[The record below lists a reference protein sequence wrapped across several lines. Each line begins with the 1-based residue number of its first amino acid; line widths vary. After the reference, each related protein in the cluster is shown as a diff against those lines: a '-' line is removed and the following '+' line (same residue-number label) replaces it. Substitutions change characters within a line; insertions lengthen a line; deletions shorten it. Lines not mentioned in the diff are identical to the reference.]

1 MRLKPSPRFATEH
14 CVVCVVAGCAALLIT
29 AAAVQKLANPK
40 EFFTACYHALLCC
53 TDTPG
58 SESGPDTNPTSS
70 TPSSSAPKPG
80 SSADK
85 ITQQLCVKAMAA
97 AYSAHAGTIGP
108 FEGTPHLLQ
117 LLDTTQQRSLRHGLL
132 LLMQALVAPKAAGDL
147 SALNMPPV
155 AAATTGSGGLP
166 NVAAGSSE
174 GPALSV
180 NTAAAGAGG
189 PAAGRSAQPAANTGR
204 GMKLS
209 QLPAPQAAAVKAA
222 KANGY
227 LLMDHG
233 GLQLLVDFVAGAH
246 ECTERRMAAAAAGAS
261 GAAAAGAGHL
271 ITSISHAEVGAGW
284 MPSLP
289 LFVAAV
295 VGWGLKSK
303 NLGFESQNHHI
314 VPAVVGGPGLTISQL
329 CPSAAPLE
337 TIRSIT

>member
-1 MRLKPSPRFATEH
+1 M
-14 CVVCVVAGCAALLIT
+14 
-29 AAAVQKLANPK
+29 QKLANPK

-58 SESGPDTNPTSS
+58 SEPVPDSSPASSSS
-70 TPSSSAPKPG
+70 TPKSGGA
-80 SSADK
+80 ADK

-132 LLMQALVAPKAAGDL
+132 LLMQALVAPKAAVDL
-147 SALNMPPV
+147 SALNMPPA
-155 AAATTGSGGLP
+155 AAATSSGGLP
-166 NVAAGSSE
+166 NVAGSSSK
-174 GPALSV
+174 GLSLSV
-180 NTAAAGAGG
+180 NTAAAGG
-189 PAAGRSAQPAANTGR
+189 AAAQPAAAGR

-271 ITSISHAEVGAGW
+271 ITSISHAEVRDLIQ
-284 MPSLP
+284 LP
-289 LFVAAV
+289 FVRYMAADDV
-295 VGWGLKSK
+295 DALA
-303 NLGFESQNHHI
+303 L
-314 VPAVVGGPGLTISQL
+314 A
-329 CPSAAPLE
+329 LE
-337 TIRSIT
+337 